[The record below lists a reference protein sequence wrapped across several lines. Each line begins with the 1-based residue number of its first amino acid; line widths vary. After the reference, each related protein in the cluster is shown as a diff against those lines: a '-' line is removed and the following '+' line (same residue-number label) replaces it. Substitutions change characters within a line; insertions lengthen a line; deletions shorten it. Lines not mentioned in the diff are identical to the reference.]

1 MATAFKNKS
10 TEELTS
16 ARDKLEADI
25 AGFIAKL
32 DAAGTKGSMASKKAD
47 VGSQLE
53 AHSGLR
59 DKIQKELD
67 AREFEAPSEPQRPA
81 HERLDPSRQWMGLED
96 PKMAPVPREPPAE
109 VSEVARAAYPPED
122 PITAGMEGITPE
134 EGTDIL
140 RLGAEFGA
148 GLTPADIPISA
159 AYLAKAIKEK
169 DVIGIALSGMGVVPG
184 LGLFG
189 KLLKAIK
196 AGDRSVDTLR
206 AAEKALDDPGVK
218 KALREYSGPPIT
230 SDVIEQTWQNSYR
243 QHNPRAWSYV
253 NDRLTEVQDR
263 GMKWDYIGP
272 GQGYVGWAKNQE
284 DWNELVALHGQV
296 MKAKREGLVYEMMD
310 GYAHGGVFDADTFR
324 KEISEELREEAD
336 SSGGYLSEYSREL
349 YGAMFD
355 RLGVDGDEAIKNFVS
370 PEMRKTPRKP
380 FGRDYDL
387 EPYEQFR
394 FADKS
399 SPIWEPPDPY
409 YAEDLKKKITKPA
422 QAAKTAARE
431 ADVKGWESP
440 YFSTSRLTSLED
452 KEFMWYGLHEK
463 WRRAGSKMPPIKT
476 EEQVAEALDQVAHAQ
491 RGLPEETML
500 KLQRSNQF
508 SPAYNGAAENV
519 GDVINRMSEKA
530 SHHAPEAWLKPKI
543 HSALSDIHLME
554 DSIEMQLRENLGQI
568 KESGLTLDQAREEM
582 RRLGQEYADAHRTLP
597 VYNEVQML
605 ANDAAIA
612 FGEWRFDDA
621 RVSLQKLLKYVDSE
635 DWYDK
640 LMRVQPGY
648 ARPGVKL
655 P

>member
-1 MATAFKNKS
+1 
-10 TEELTS
+10 
-16 ARDKLEADI
+16 
-25 AGFIAKL
+25 
-32 DAAGTKGSMASKKAD
+32 
-47 VGSQLE
+47 
-53 AHSGLR
+53 
-59 DKIQKELD
+59 
-67 AREFEAPSEPQRPA
+67 
-81 HERLDPSRQWMGLED
+81 
-96 PKMAPVPREPPAE
+96 
-109 VSEVARAAYPPED
+109 
-122 PITAGMEGITPE
+122 PE

-355 RLGVDGDEAIKNFVS
+355 RLGVDGD
-370 PEMRKTPRKP
+370 
-380 FGRDYDL
+380 
-387 EPYEQFR
+387 
-394 FADKS
+394 
-399 SPIWEPPDPY
+399 
-409 YAEDLKKKITKPA
+409 
-422 QAAKTAARE
+422 
-431 ADVKGWESP
+431 
-440 YFSTSRLTSLED
+440 
-452 KEFMWYGLHEK
+452 
-463 WRRAGSKMPPIKT
+463 
-476 EEQVAEALDQVAHAQ
+476 
-491 RGLPEETML
+491 
-500 KLQRSNQF
+500 
-508 SPAYNGAAENV
+508 
-519 GDVINRMSEKA
+519 
-530 SHHAPEAWLKPKI
+530 
-543 HSALSDIHLME
+543 
-554 DSIEMQLRENLGQI
+554 
-568 KESGLTLDQAREEM
+568 
-582 RRLGQEYADAHRTLP
+582 
-597 VYNEVQML
+597 
-605 ANDAAIA
+605 
-612 FGEWRFDDA
+612 
-621 RVSLQKLLKYVDSE
+621 
-635 DWYDK
+635 
-640 LMRVQPGY
+640 
-648 ARPGVKL
+648 
-655 P
+655 

>member
-1 MATAFKNKS
+1 MATAFKDKS

-16 ARDKLEADI
+16 ARDKLDADI
-25 AGFIAKL
+25 VGFTAKL

-53 AHSGLR
+53 AHSSLR

-81 HERLDPSRQWMGLED
+81 YEGVDSEVRYAEHKKREAIERLGVDPTQPMMGFPHRMQNVPKPRPRPTD
-96 PKMAPVPREPPAE
+96 P
-109 VSEVARAAYPPED
+109 SEVAVAAYPPEE

-140 RLGAEFGA
+140 RFGAELA
-148 GLTPADIPISA
+148 ASQTPADIPISA
-159 AYLAKAIKEK
+159 GYMAKAVAERDIPGM
-169 DVIGIALSGMGVVPG
+169 VLGAMGMIPYIGLPADLMRM
-184 LGLFG
+184 
-189 KLLKAIK
+189 IK
-196 AGDRSVDTLR
+196 AGDKSWGTLELAAKTLKSGDIDFNTWDSTKLNYTTLAHDR
-206 AAEKALDDPGVK
+206 KMEKFIEGSESDNPINRITDYGDRDLIHTSIAIKMDNLTDSLLEGTWVREAAEQFVK
-218 KALREYSGPPIT
+218 
-230 SDVIEQTWQNSYR
+230 
-243 QHNPRAWSYV
+243 NPKKKVR
-253 NDRLTEVQDR
+253 
-263 GMKWDYIGP
+263 IGP
-272 GQGYVGWAKNQE
+272 SMDDILGDPDLEGISQKSRE
-284 DWNELVALHGQV
+284 ELKEILPWVEWENA
-296 MKAKREGLVYEMMD
+296 REINTYIFEHVDEFARFAD
-310 GYAHGGVFDADTFR
+310 GYAAKLT
-324 KEISEELREEAD
+324 K
-336 SSGGYLSEYSREL
+336 
-349 YGAMFD
+349 
-355 RLGVDGDEAIKNFVS
+355 S
-370 PEMRKTPRKP
+370 PPVPK
-380 FGRDYDL
+380 
-387 EPYEQFR
+387 
-394 FADKS
+394 
-399 SPIWEPPDPY
+399 
-409 YAEDLKKKITKPA
+409 TKPA

-440 YFSTSRLTSLED
+440 YFSTSRLTSPED

-519 GDVINRMSEKA
+519 GDVITRMSRKA

-543 HSALSDIHLME
+543 HSAISDIHLME

-640 LMRVQPGY
+640 LMRVQPRY
-648 ARPGVKL
+648 ARPGVK
-655 P
+655 PP